1 MYAKF
6 FTVKKLDYVLGNRP
20 FTCYTDHKNNILN
33 KSTGSDKVLRWQL
46 FLQNYDI
53 QDVYIKGEDNETTD
67 TFSRLCSGPRHKSD
81 RLDIAHDLAHLCEVS
96 DSTEYLTFLEE
107 YQEAPVATEYLNLV
121 KEIEQ
126 DDILAAVAEIPTLS
140 QEIYDRLSMVHNS
153 KVGHLGMERTLYR
166 LQRLK
171 TLWPAMRRDI
181 KLFIQ
186 QCPCCQKM
194 SRIKI
199 PIHTAPFT
207 TATYGLMKKISMD
220 CIGPLLE
227 TEDGYTHILSII
239 DNFSRYTVLYP
250 LKGTMAT
257 EVAGAVLIHIGTFG
271 CPDIIQMDN
280 GPEFINE
287 TVREIIKLIG
297 TSHATILAY
306 SKEENAIVERCNK
319 ESMRHIRA
327 MVFEINKKTSWKTHI
342 PLAQRIMNSEVHSS
356 TGVAPN
362 DLVFGGKLDLQGG
375 FLFPPRVIST
385 DINISKWSSEMLEVQ
400 EKLVGL
406 AQLRQRTKD
415 EEHLAKNSSELA
427 ITQFRHNSFVLV
439 AYPDSAMGRRA
450 PSKLHTHWKGPMR
463 VVSNQGADYM
473 VYDLVK
479 NKTIPIH
486 VSRLK
491 AFVHDPRRTDPLTIA
506 ARDNDEDEVEAII
519 SHSGD
524 PKKKSLMDFQVRW
537 LGHDATEDS
546 TRGYPGPKFGTYRPC
561 IHTYGRTTWQN
572 SYPKSIDSI
581 HKEFPS

>member
-1 MYAKF
+1 MEEY
-6 FTVKKLDYVLGNRP
+6 
-20 FTCYTDHKNNILN
+20 
-33 KSTGSDKVLRWQL
+33 
-46 FLQNYDI
+46 
-53 QDVYIKGEDNETTD
+53 
-67 TFSRLCSGPRHKSD
+67 
-81 RLDIAHDLAHLCEVS
+81 DLAP
-96 DSTEYLTFLEE
+96 
-107 YQEAPVATEYLNLV
+107 AATQYLNLL
-121 KEIEQ
+121 KETEEATLLSGATEEATLLAIAEPP
-126 DDILAAVAEIPTLS
+126 ILSDSIYAKLS
-140 QEIYDRLSMVHNS
+140 LVHNS

-194 SRIKI
+194 SRLKI
-199 PIHTAPFT
+199 PIHTSHFT
-207 TATYGLMKKISMD
+207 TASYGLMKKLSMD

-227 TEDGYTHILSII
+227 TDDGYTHILSVI

-250 LKGTMAT
+250 LKGAKAV

-271 CPDIIQMDN
+271 CPDILLQMDN

-287 TVREIIKLIG
+287 TVTEIIKLVG
-297 TSHATILAY
+297 TTNATILAY

-327 MVFEINKKTSWKTHI
+327 MVFEINKKTSWKIHI

-375 FLFPPRVIST
+375 FLFKAIVTSE
-385 DINISKWSSEMLEVQ
+385 DINISQWSTEMLLAQ

-406 AQLRQRTKD
+406 AQLRQRSKD
-415 EEHLAKNSSELA
+415 ERHLAKDSSERV

-450 PSKLHTHWKGPMR
+450 PTKLHTHWKGPMR
-463 VVSNQGADYM
+463 VISNKGAEYM
-473 VYDLVK
+473 VYDLVN
-479 NKTIPIH
+479 NKAIPIH

-491 AFVHDPRRTDPLTIA
+491 DFVHDPKRTDPLTIA

-519 SHSGD
+519 AHDGD

-537 LGHDATEDS
+537 LGHDASEDS
-546 TRGYPGPKFGTYRPC
+546 WLPWSEVRNIPAL
-561 IHTYGRTTWQN
+561 HTYLRTHN
-572 SYPKSIDSI
+572 MAKLVPKE
-581 HKEFPS
+581 HR